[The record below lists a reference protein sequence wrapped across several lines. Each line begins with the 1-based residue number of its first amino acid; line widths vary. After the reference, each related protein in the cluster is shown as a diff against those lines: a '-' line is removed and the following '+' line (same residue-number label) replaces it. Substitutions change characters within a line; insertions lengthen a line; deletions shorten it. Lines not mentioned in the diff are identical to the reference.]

1 MLLVKLLQGL
11 VSGVPF
17 GTKEKCMAP
26 ANAFITSNRKLL
38 IAALTKLRWERAV
51 MCVLCEG
58 PGSHTQLGCVMSRQ
72 TARCQQD
79 NNRSLL
85 DVTQKLE
92 ASVRKVRARGFAGW
106 LGCVC

>member
-38 IAALTKLRWERAV
+38 IAALTKLR
-51 MCVLCEG
+51 
-58 PGSHTQLGCVMSRQ
+58 
-72 TARCQQD
+72 
-79 NNRSLL
+79 
-85 DVTQKLE
+85 
-92 ASVRKVRARGFAGW
+92 
-106 LGCVC
+106 